1 MEIEM
6 NNRAEVIEM
15 YGEVGFGSNKRED
28 YYFEV
33 LLFQGDKMVNRLYAQ
48 TKILADNIAEMFMQE
63 QYADYTVAA
72 MQARRDGL
80 NFKN

>member
-1 MEIEM
+1 M
-6 NNRAEVIEM
+6 NNRAEVIEQ
-15 YGEVGFGSNKRED
+15 YGEVGFGSKKRED

-33 LLFQGDKMVNRLYAQ
+33 LLYQGDKMVNRLYAQ
-48 TKILADNIAEMFMQE
+48 TKSIADNIAEMFMQE

-80 NFKN
+80 NFQD

>member
-1 MEIEM
+1 M
-6 NNRAEVIEM
+6 NNRVEVIEM
-15 YGEVGFGSNKRED
+15 YGEVGFGSKKRED

-33 LLFQGDKMVNRLYAQ
+33 LLYQGDKMVDRLYIQ
-48 TKILADNIAEMFMQE
+48 TKNLADNIAEMFMQE

-80 NFKN
+80 SLI